1 MAWQE
6 SRGSSAIFVTARPQ
20 TGALT
25 RAREIAD
32 GRGLHVG
39 LACDNFHKL

>member
-6 SRGSSAIFVTARPQ
+6 SRGGPPAFITGRAL

-25 RAREIAD
+25 RLCEIGKA
-32 GRGLHVG
+32 RGLHVG